1 MNQEWKDETLS
12 LIQKPKSKVDPL
24 SIKLDPEAAQPYS
37 VLYVFKLAPA
47 SIF

>member
-1 MNQEWKDETLS
+1 MNQEWKDGTLS

-37 VLYVFKLAPA
+37 VLYVFKLASA